1 MFPEKEVPALGAGTD
16 NLGGVLIEVGRAKDG
31 VPVHV
36 QLNPFTVPVA
46 KGFLTQDTDP
56 IPFSTELI
64 DPVAPQR
71 NTVGLKEQ
79 KSFILAEP
87 FPAQDRHLD
96 KGASSQ
102 HIAAGRPA
110 YVVIASHSGRAPT
123 KMIRSQF
130 LEFLTQPERAI
141 FPVNQE
147 KLGVLTPGVFDPAD
161 ELDQFDCCIHVEG
174 RTLEAK
180 LYHYAINNLSFLP
193 TI

>member
-87 FPAQDRHLD
+87 FPAQHPLPIKAR
-96 KGASSQ
+96 ASKLIQ
-102 HIAAGRPA
+102 PARPP
-110 YVVIASHSGRAPT
+110 SCW
-123 KMIRSQF
+123 IRSR
-130 LEFLTQPERAI
+130 RAA
-141 FPVNQE
+141 
-147 KLGVLTPGVFDPAD
+147 DPAKS
-161 ELDQFDCCIHVEG
+161 IGG
-174 RTLEAK
+174 R
-180 LYHYAINNLSFLP
+180 LSESL
-193 TI
+193 